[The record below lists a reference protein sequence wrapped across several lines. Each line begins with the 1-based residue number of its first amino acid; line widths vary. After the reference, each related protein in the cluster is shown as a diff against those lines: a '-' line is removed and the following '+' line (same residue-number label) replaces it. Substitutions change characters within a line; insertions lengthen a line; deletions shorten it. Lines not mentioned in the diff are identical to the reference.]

1 MLAVV
6 PARSGSKGLPGKN
19 LRHLEGMPLVS
30 YPIRAALN
38 SKFVDHV
45 YCSTDSVEIASV
57 AAQSGADAARLRP
70 SELAK
75 DETSSIEV
83 VLDAISYFESQAL
96 SFDYLVML
104 EPTSPMTEAQDIDFA
119 LEALISQ
126 QDRFE
131 NLITVSESI
140 AGHPQFTFKLESDKN
155 LSTYNGSKWKF
166 KRRQELDKLFFQ
178 TGSLYISEMQALKSN
193 KSFISDKTM
202 GLEVQKIKSFEIDDL
217 IDFKIVEMLMQS
229 KDILSKG
236 GLYE

>member
-1 MLAVV
+1 MIQSKNVLAVV

-19 LRHLEGMPLVS
+19 LLHLEGLPLVS

-57 AAQSGADAARLRP
+57 AAHSGADASRLRP
-70 SELAK
+70 LELAD
-75 DETSSIEV
+75 DESSSIEV
-83 VLDAISYFESQAL
+83 VLDAISHFESQGL
-96 SFDYLVML
+96 YFDYLVML

-126 QDRFE
+126 QNRFE

-140 AGHPQFTFKLESDKN
+140 AGHPQFTFKLESDSS

-178 TGSLYISEMQALKSN
+178 TGTLYISKIEALKLH
-193 KSFISDKTM
+193 KSFVSDKTM
-202 GLEVQKIKSFEIDDL
+202 GFEVQKVKSFEIDDI
-217 IDFKIVEMLMQS
+217 IDFKIVEMLMQA
-229 KDILSKG
+229 KDT
-236 GLYE
+236 